1 MDARKVTI
9 VAMSALA
16 IAGVG
21 FAGRTVAIAPAHAAC
36 LPTDHV
42 NGSTAQDAKRGF
54 ARAGYPNVQNL
65 VKGCDNVWHGITNK
79 GGQPIRVALEP
90 GGKVFPE
97 GN

>member
-1 MDARKVTI
+1 MDARRVTI

-16 IAGVG
+16 VVGLG
-21 FAGRTVAIAPAHAAC
+21 FAGRPVAITPAYAAC

-54 ARAGYPNVQNL
+54 ARAGYPDVQEL
-65 VKGCDNVWHGITNK
+65 VKGCDNVWHGITAK
-79 GGQPIRVALEP
+79 GGRPMRVALEP
-90 GGKVFPE
+90 GGKVYPE